1 MIEASIGAVPG
12 LLLFFLVASA
22 VVSSL
27 TILAAKARKKPPL
40 IPTVLSVAVVGILA
54 VTLLPSGAG
63 IDTGQCD
70 AGVPRH
76 VLTSSSALLN
86 IVLFVPASV
95 LAVVLSRRP
104 LTTAAA
110 FVILSGGIEFF
121 QAVLPVGRS
130 CSLTDM
136 TANSIGTLVG
146 VGAATIWLKQN
157 RRLLGRPFRDL
168 SWGAV
173 VGVLGVAALAGM
185 FHSQVKA
192 VNVVAMDDQ
201 RRAYVD
207 SVDGS
212 DQWIADAAEGVFGK
226 GTVVEQTS
234 AELEGSRSLITA
246 TTNRGTI
253 AGWWPDRTL
262 QQAWSSDDK
271 GDTGTYDEVQA
282 LRVGNAYAAKW
293 FPESLAGSKEK
304 VRELGEGNDPTAPY
318 MVSYRRYVNGVMMPM
333 RLDITVTKAGR
344 IMGFTS
350 KPEKDPDLPK
360 VTLEEDA
367 AKRIASQMSGKKA
380 ISALL
385 LAQKIGGQWW
395 PVWLI
400 GVNDAD
406 VFVDAVTGRSVT
418 PDA

>member
-12 LLLFFLVASA
+12 LLLSFLVASA
-22 VVSSL
+22 IVSGL
-27 TILAAKARKKPPL
+27 TVLAAKALKKPPL
-40 IPTVLSVAVVGILA
+40 LPAVLSVAVVGILA

-70 AGVPRH
+70 AGTPRH

-86 IVLFVPASV
+86 IALFIPASA

-104 LTTAAA
+104 VTTAAA

-146 VGAATIWLKQN
+146 VGVATIWLKQN

-168 SWGAV
+168 LWGAV
-173 VGVLGVAALAGM
+173 IGILGVAALAGI

-192 VNVVAMDDQ
+192 VDVVSIDDQ
-201 RRAYVD
+201 RRDYVD

-212 DQWIADAAEGVFGK
+212 DQWIAEAAEGVFGK

-234 AELEGSRSLITA
+234 AELEGARSLITA
-246 TTNRGTI
+246 TTNRGTVS
-253 AGWWPDRTL
+253 GWWPDRTL
-262 QQAWSSDDK
+262 KQAWSSDDK
-271 GDTGTYDEVQA
+271 GDTGTFDQA
-282 LRVGNAYAAKW
+282 QAMRQGDAYAAKW
-293 FPESLAGSKEK
+293 FPGSLAGSKKK

-318 MVSYRRYVNGVMMPM
+318 MVSYRRYVNDVMMPM

-350 KPEKDPDLPK
+350 SPEKDPDLPK
-360 VTLEEDA
+360 VTLEEGA
-367 AKRIASQMSGKKA
+367 AKRIASQLSGKKA
-380 ISALL
+380 TSALL
-385 LAQKIGGQWW
+385 LAQKVSGEWR

-406 VFVDAVTGRSVT
+406 VFVDAVTGKSVT